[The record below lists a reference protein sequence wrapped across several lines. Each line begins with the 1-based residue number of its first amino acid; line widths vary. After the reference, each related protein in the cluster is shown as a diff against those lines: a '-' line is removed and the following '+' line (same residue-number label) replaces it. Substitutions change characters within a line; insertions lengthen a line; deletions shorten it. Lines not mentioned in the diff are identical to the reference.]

1 MRRLVLMLTLSVALA
16 AAPAWAQDT
25 SSAARTERPA
35 TATYW
40 GDTGLWFIPTAETV
54 KPGGLSFS
62 VYRTEF
68 DFKQGVTDVSDWPV
82 TVALGAGPRT
92 EIFGALRVVTRIDRD
107 LRPLFV
113 PGNEEDGGVNN
124 ENPFVREQWTGNKL
138 GDLLLGGKFNL
149 LTEHRQQP
157 FALAFRGTVKL
168 PTGDQDGGA
177 STGQFDYFTDG
188 VISKE
193 ISRRVE
199 VSGYSGLAFRGD
211 PDDVSIS
218 DGVRWGLGA
227 AFGARSNLRL
237 TAEMFGEHLFDDNVV
252 TVPGAVTGTDG
263 SFAPIISQI
272 KRGVTTA
279 LGLTWQHSNGLS
291 LGAGVTYQFGLEDDS
306 ATSALT
312 GGDSGSGHAVG
323 MQFRLGFHNGVRTF
337 IPAPRQLADAA
348 PPPAAPPAPA
358 PPAAAAAPAKPAPPP
373 APAAPERRAEATA
386 AAVKTLSF
394 DEVHFDFDQ
403 DNLRPDAIAVLDR
416 VVDGLKQ
423 NPGMRLR
430 IEGHASAEGT
440 SEYNLALGERR
451 AHRVEEYLVNRG
463 VPAGTLATLSKG
475 EESPKYDNT
484 NEEGRSL
491 NRRAEFVIDSA
502 SK

>member
-1 MRRLVLMLTLSVALA
+1 MRRLTLMLVLSGALA
-16 AAPAWAQDT
+16 AMPAWAQDD
-25 SSAARTERPA
+25 SSGTRTERPA
-35 TATYW
+35 TASYW

-54 KPGGLSFS
+54 KPGGFSFS

-68 DFKQGVTDVSDWPV
+68 DFKQGVTDVSDWPL
-82 TVALGAGPRT
+82 TVAVGAGPRT

-107 LRPLFV
+107 LRPLFE
-113 PGNEEDGGVNN
+113 PGNETDGGVNN

-149 LTEHRQQP
+149 LTEHREQP

-199 VSGYSGLAFRGD
+199 VSGYTGLAFRGD

-218 DGVRWGLGA
+218 DGLRWGLGA
-227 AFGARSNLRL
+227 AFGARSNLRF
-237 TAEMFGEHLFDDNVV
+237 TAEMFGEHLFEDSVV
-252 TVPGAVTGTDG
+252 TVPGAVTGIDG
-263 SFAPIISQI
+263 SLAPILSTIE
-272 KRGVTTA
+272 RGVTTA
-279 LGLTWQHSNGLS
+279 FGVTWQHPNGLS
-291 LGAGVTYQFGLEDDS
+291 LGAGVTYQFGLDDGS
-306 ATSALT
+306 TVAALT
-312 GGDSGSGHAVG
+312 GGNDSGHAVG

-337 IPAPRQLADAA
+337 VPLA
-348 PPPAAPPAPA
+348 PPRLAEAPPAPA
-358 PPAAAAAPAKPAPPP
+358 PAPAPPAPAATAKPAPPP
-373 APAAPERRAEATA
+373 PAPSPAEPRRADAAPAAA
-386 AAVKTLSF
+386 AKTVNF
-394 DEVHFDFDQ
+394 DEVHFDFDM
-403 DNLRPDAIAVLDR
+403 DNLRPDAVAVLDR

-440 SEYNLALGERR
+440 AEYNLSLGERR
-451 AHRVEEYLVNRG
+451 AHRVQEYLVNRG
-463 VPAGTLATLSKG
+463 IPASALATLSKG

-502 SK
+502 K

>member
-1 MRRLVLMLTLSVALA
+1 MRRLMLMLVLSGALA
-16 AAPAWAQDT
+16 AAPAWAQDD
-25 SSAARTERPA
+25 SSGTRTERPA
-35 TATYW
+35 TASYW
-40 GDTGLWFIPTAETV
+40 GDTGLWFIPTAETL
-54 KPGGLSFS
+54 KPGGFSFS

-68 DFKQGVTDVSDWPV
+68 DFKQGVTDVSDWPL
-82 TVALGAGPRT
+82 TVAVGAGPRT

-107 LRPLFV
+107 LRPLFE
-113 PGNEEDGGVNN
+113 PGNETDGGVNN

-149 LTEHRQQP
+149 LTEHREQP

-199 VSGYSGLAFRGD
+199 VSGYTGFAFRGD
-211 PDDVSIS
+211 PDDVNIS
-218 DGVRWGLGA
+218 DGLRWGLGA
-227 AFGARSNLRL
+227 AFGARSNLRF
-237 TAEMFGEHLFDDNVV
+237 TAEMFGEHLFEDSVV
-252 TVPGAVTGTDG
+252 TLPGAVTGIDG
-263 SFAPIISQI
+263 SLAPVLSTIE
-272 KRGVTTA
+272 RGVTTA
-279 LGLTWQHSNGLS
+279 FGVTWQHPNGLS
-291 LGAGVTYQFGLEDDS
+291 LGAGVTYQFGLDDGS
-306 ATSALT
+306 TVAALT
-312 GGDSGSGHAVG
+312 GGNDSGHAVG

-337 IPAPRQLADAA
+337 VPLA
-348 PPPAAPPAPA
+348 PPKLAEAPPAPAPA
-358 PPAAAAAPAKPAPPP
+358 PPAAAATAKPTPPPP
-373 APAAPERRAEATA
+373 APAPAEPRRADAAPPA
-386 AAVKTLSF
+386 AAKTLSF
-394 DEVHFDFDQ
+394 DEVHFDFDM

-440 SEYNLALGERR
+440 AEYNLALGERR
-451 AHRVEEYLVNRG
+451 ANRVQEYLVNRG
-463 VPAGTLATLSKG
+463 IPASTLATLSKG

-484 NEEGRSL
+484 KEEGREL
-491 NRRAEFVIDSA
+491 NRRAEFIIDA
-502 SK
+502 K

>member
-1 MRRLVLMLTLSVALA
+1 MKRLILMLTLSGALA
-16 AAPAWAQDT
+16 ATPAWAQDD
-25 SSAARTERPA
+25 SSATRTERPA
-35 TATYW
+35 TASYW

-54 KPGGLSFS
+54 RPGGLSFS

-68 DFKQGVTDVSDWPV
+68 DFKQGVTDVSDWPL
-82 TVALGAGPRT
+82 TVAVGAGPRT

-107 LRPLFV
+107 LRPLFE
-113 PGNEEDGGVNN
+113 PGNETDGGVNN

-199 VSGYSGLAFRGD
+199 VSGYTGLAFRGD

-218 DGVRWGLGA
+218 DGLRWGLGA
-227 AFGARSNLRL
+227 AFGARSNLRI
-237 TAEMFGEHLFDDNVV
+237 TAEMFGEHLFEDSVV
-252 TVPGAVTGTDG
+252 TVPGAVTGVDG
-263 SFAPIISQI
+263 SLAPVFSTIE
-272 KRGVTTA
+272 RGVTTA
-279 LGLTWQHSNGLS
+279 LGVTWQHPNGLS
-291 LGAGVTYQFGLEDDS
+291 LGAGVTYQFGLDDGS
-306 ATSALT
+306 TVAALT
-312 GGDSGSGHAVG
+312 GGNDSGHAVG

-337 IPAPRQLADAA
+337 RPPAPPQLAE
-348 PPPAAPPAPA
+348 AAPPAPA
-358 PPAAAAAPAKPAPPP
+358 AAPAAPAKPTPPPP
-373 APAAPERRAEATA
+373 APAPAEAKRAEAA
-386 AAVKTLSF
+386 PAAVKAVNF
-394 DEVHFDFDQ
+394 EEVHFDFDM
-403 DNLRPDAIAVLDR
+403 DNLRPDAIAILDR

-451 AHRVEEYLVNRG
+451 AHRVQEYLVNRG
-463 VPAGTLATLSKG
+463 IPASTLATLSKG
-475 EESPKYDNT
+475 EESPKYNNT

-491 NRRAEFVIDSA
+491 NRRAEFIIDSA
-502 SK
+502 AK